1 MALPKESLVSD
12 QLSDRGQDVQKV
24 YETRVN
30 SRRRLARSAIDRG
43 DDPSGGRWHSQGC
56 VGGVYRRRQV
66 RDGQHGT
73 IYGIAWSAVSGQV
86 CASGYCDCS
95 IRISSDG
102 MGDTETD
109 FRSCH

>member
-1 MALPKESLVSD
+1 VSD

-43 DDPSGGRWHSQGC
+43 NDPSGGRWHSQGC

-66 RDGQHGT
+66 TDGQHGT

-86 CASGYCDCS
+86 CERLLRLQLQFGWYGC
-95 IRISSDG
+95 
-102 MGDTETD
+102 TETD